1 MEIADPAGAL
11 DAVQSF
17 IRLLEDHKRCFGEL
31 GHTEDL
37 WASAKGTRIPAVD
50 EMREQCDKLNATIRG
65 QVPLVEAIGER
76 VDQRSA
82 NGSFREGPEQLG
94 WPWEFALASAHRL
107 VGILERTAEEE
118 AILGPGGPKLAAG
131 GMHPWVWN
139 AAVDLWDGD
148 HHRQAVSAA
157 AAALEQ
163 QTQLKLGRG
172 DLSGADLYTEAFKVD
187 KPGTVPSGGRLRFAH
202 LPELSS
208 AGGRN
213 QTWTSA
219 HEGAMHFGRGC
230 AQGIRNLS
238 VHGTEELGEQEALEH
253 LASLSVLA
261 RWIDDAVVHYG

>member
-17 IRLLEDHKRCFGEL
+17 IGLLEEHKRCSGEIDK
-31 GHTEDL
+31 TRDL
-37 WASAKGTRIPAVD
+37 WAEAKGVPNPAVGSL
-50 EMREQCDKLNATIRG
+50 REQRDKLNAKIRG
-65 QVPLVEAIGER
+65 QAPLVENI
-76 VDQRSA
+76 
-82 NGSFREGPEQLG
+82 
-94 WPWEFALASAHRL
+94 
-107 VGILERTAEEE
+107 
-118 AILGPGGPKLAAG
+118 
-131 GMHPWVWN
+131 
-139 AAVDLWDGD
+139 WDGG

-213 QTWTSA
+213 QTWISA

-238 VHGTEELGEQEALEH
+238 VHGTEEFGEQEALEH

-261 RWIDDAVVHYG
+261 RWIDGAVVHYG